1 MSADQLGLPA
11 FTPVPARP
19 AQLPPA
25 NSPPTQ
31 PAGKTPKKPKVA
43 KVAKAAKVPK
53 KKRAAVLAAAKE
65 AIKARGVNPEPV
77 KRVRSTR
84 VAALTLDAAGALAA
98 LAGMSKRELEAM
110 QTLIAQLNP
119 LPRPARKRVLDAVI
133 KIAGA
138 S

>member
-19 AQLPPA
+19 VQLSPA
-25 NSPPTQ
+25 NSPSTQ
-31 PAGKTPKKPKVA
+31 PVNGKTPKKT
-43 KVAKAAKVPK
+43 KVAKAPK
-53 KKRAAVLAAAKE
+53 KTKDVRMTKAPKAAKT
-65 AIKARGVNPEPV
+65 ADEPAN
-77 KRVRSTR
+77 RVRSAR
-84 VAALTLDAAGALAA
+84 VAALTLDAASALAA

-119 LPRPARKRVLDAVI
+119 LPRPARKRVLEAVA

>member
-1 MSADQLGLPA
+1 MSADQLSIPA

-19 AQLPPA
+19 ATPPPA

-31 PAGKTPKKPKVA
+31 PAGKK
-43 KVAKAAKVPK
+43 AKAAKAPK
-53 KKRAAVLAAAKE
+53 KDKAVKKAK
-65 AIKARGVNPEPV
+65 APKAVAKTVDEPT

-119 LPRPARKRVLDAVI
+119 LPRPARKRVLEAVA